1 MSPFACFIISLE
13 CEVISLWQQF
23 VLAKPS
29 CTTSHPLFLTTTML
43 HVAPSIFL
51 ASSWGPS
58 KTDKAKQQ
66 RPWRLMGVILAKEPC
81 IILPSLQIEKNPTEK
96 KQNLFFCLEV
106 FIIKSVLMSNYN
118 LRLIIYQKF
127 YEQGLKTWYVISIWF
142 PSHLGT
148 WFENQSMLFFCSYKN
163 TCKRRMGDY
172 WASWNHFLWQVF
184 CSIGKGTFKQR
195 LLIKKRGVYFSGLSL
210 LYGLVTLL
218 GDIWRGKL
226 WKICTTLQPNGGFDQ
241 ILWIKANRVVALILL
256 R

>member
-1 MSPFACFIISLE
+1 MTIDGGHFGKGAMHYSAEHADWKKCHSKKKKIFSFAWTVS
-13 CEVISLWQQF
+13 SLW
-23 VLAKPS
+23 
-29 CTTSHPLFLTTTML
+29 
-43 HVAPSIFL
+43 
-51 ASSWGPS
+51 S
-58 KTDKAKQQ
+58 KFT
-66 RPWRLMGVILAKEPC
+66 
-81 IILPSLQIEKNPTEK
+81 N
-96 KQNLFFCLEV
+96 
-106 FIIKSVLMSNYN
+106 NYN
-118 LRLIIYQKF
+118 MQLIIYQMF
-127 YEQGLKTWYVISIWF
+127 YKQGFKPWYVMSIWF

-148 WFENQSMLFFCSYKN
+148 WFGNQSKLFLCSYKN
-163 TCKRRMGDY
+163 TCKRCMGDY

-256 R
+256 W